1 MRGFH
6 LKARHTVEEDEDQG
20 HQNGRVSYK
29 FDKGLR
35 LNLVFR
41 KYNYLVNYFTLQK

>member
-6 LKARHTVEEDEDQG
+6 LKARDTVEEDEDQG
-20 HQNGRVSYK
+20 HQIGLVSYK
-29 FDKGLR
+29 FDLGLR

-41 KYNYLVNYFTLQK
+41 Q